1 MFGKL
6 RPFSITLDTSKQ
18 KKSRDPGPS
27 TMPEAP
33 TIPIPPGKGE
43 YPSCCTICTRRFY
56 HDLALLQLPE
66 DVEKATLSNFH
77 GAYDVHA
84 AQPAKGS
91 NSKQEAFRFRS
102 APPSK
107 KRYEQKERSS
117 ETGQTL
123 TSYDKNM
130 IKSVGLSWWRVD
142 QVVKKSGSKVG
153 KFGLGSDLGAAGEAL
168 GMQKD
173 ETPLG
178 HGDILTRLEVAAVK
192 SARVSEAYK
201 KDFVGQQGTGP
212 CCNICPTWFIPHQ
225 HPKTWS
231 RDGPGISSASM
242 SLDVGGRVQPQLIEL
257 GSTNRKKS
265 AARSTPLKSN
275 GGFSQCC
282 NVCVD
287 GAYDRRDPNGLS
299 FLEVKAL
306 TLATTE
312 QQEKLRVQARLK
324 HKLFL
329 AAMSRSAPPRPGMCC
344 YMCTVNANNGW
355 DGSDPFQEPMSEA
368 QSSRDQTFSEDNMR
382 KVAHYRTYYHP
393 ATVDHKY
400 QYADKKKM

>member
-1 MFGKL
+1 MLRICFIACTASFSRLRCNLHKSLVQVVLVCFVVVSIVRSSAGSRQSAKKRGKGGERAKRGTAGVKSSINFYPSFDMFGKL

-142 QVVKKSGSKVG
+142 QVVKKIPTPGGSGWSVH
-153 KFGLGSDLGAAGEAL
+153 FAVLTAGLYG
-168 GMQKD
+168 
-173 ETPLG
+173 
-178 HGDILTRLEVAAVK
+178 
-192 SARVSEAYK
+192 
-201 KDFVGQQGTGP
+201 
-212 CCNICPTWFIPHQ
+212 
-225 HPKTWS
+225 
-231 RDGPGISSASM
+231 
-242 SLDVGGRVQPQLIEL
+242 
-257 GSTNRKKS
+257 
-265 AARSTPLKSN
+265 
-275 GGFSQCC
+275 
-282 NVCVD
+282 
-287 GAYDRRDPNGLS
+287 
-299 FLEVKAL
+299 
-306 TLATTE
+306 
-312 QQEKLRVQARLK
+312 
-324 HKLFL
+324 
-329 AAMSRSAPPRPGMCC
+329 
-344 YMCTVNANNGW
+344 
-355 DGSDPFQEPMSEA
+355 
-368 QSSRDQTFSEDNMR
+368 
-382 KVAHYRTYYHP
+382 
-393 ATVDHKY
+393 
-400 QYADKKKM
+400 